1 MRNFVKLVLLAEA
14 FAVTTFGL
22 GWWSVPLVAAAWGM
36 LSSDTRRAGIA
47 ALCAM
52 AGWATLLVLDAV
64 RGPIGIM
71 TAQLGAV
78 MSLHPLVLYAA
89 TLLMPAMLAWSA
101 ATLVPNL
108 RTANVRESR

>member
-22 GWWSVPLVAAAWGM
+22 GWWSVPLVAAAWGV
-36 LSSDTRRAGIA
+36 LSRDSRRAEIA

-64 RGPIGIM
+64 RGSVGVM
-71 TAQLGAV
+71 ATQLGAV
-78 MSLHPLVLYAA
+78 MTLHPLVLYAA
-89 TLLMPAMLAWSA
+89 TLILPALLAWSA

-108 RTANVRESR
+108 RKANAPGSP